1 MYSLVQFI
9 DALVRPPK
17 ETPDSV
23 NNEYIP
29 LLKTMDLFK
38 GLDDNEFRMIE
49 NLIYEEKFES
59 GEVIIT
65 EGDESDAV
73 YFLVEG
79 EVNVL
84 KIHPDKL
91 TQHQINTIQAGDYF
105 GEMAF
110 IKDSK
115 RTATVQAKTPVKLLV
130 LETKLFNQ
138 AIANSVAH
146 KKIMHCLNNK
156 LYERIKGV
164 NEFSVK
170 SLERE
175 LEQSEIRNNMGR
187 FLICV
192 ITLLC
197 VYAFC
202 MKVTSVLLAKIPDST
217 LITTGLLTIF
227 LIIAIMTIKLM
238 PYPLSF
244 YGVTTK
250 NWRKA
255 VFEGIVFSIPILL
268 FVLGL
273 KFILDTYSVTFHGS
287 HLFYL
292 FHTVGSPHGWT
303 TKEHIYF
310 WVAMAF
316 VYSAHSI
323 VQEFATRGVLQSAM
337 QKFFIND
344 PHQLLAIIF
353 SNVIFST
360 MHVFLSIEF
369 ALFTFI
375 PGLFWGWM
383 YGRHKTLIGSSISH
397 ILIGLWVLFIVGF

>member
-1 MYSLVQFI
+1 MVSLVQFI
-9 DALVRPPK
+9 DALVRPQK

-23 NNEYIP
+23 NNNYIP

-49 NLIYEEKFES
+49 NLVYEEKFES
-59 GEVIIT
+59 GEVIII

-73 YFLVEG
+73 YFLLEG

-84 KIHPDKL
+84 KTHPDKL

-110 IKDSK
+110 IQDSK
-115 RTATVQAKTPVKLLV
+115 RTATVKAKTPVKLLV
-130 LETKLFNQ
+130 LETKLFNE
-138 AIANSVAH
+138 AITNPVVH
-146 KKIMHCLNNK
+146 KKIIHCLNNK

-170 SLERE
+170 ALERE
-175 LEQSEIRNNMGR
+175 LEESQIRNNMGR
-187 FLICV
+187 FLVCV

-197 VYAFC
+197 VYAFS
-202 MKVTSVLLAKIPDST
+202 MKVTSVLLAKMPDST
-217 LITTGLLTIF
+217 LITSGLLVIF
-227 LIIAIMTIKLM
+227 LIIATMTVKLM

-244 YGVTTK
+244 YGVTLK

-255 VFEGIVFSIPILL
+255 VFEGIIFSIPILL
-268 FVLGL
+268 FILGL
-273 KFILDTYSVTFHGS
+273 KFFLDTYSMKFHGS

-292 FHTVGSPHGWT
+292 FNTVGYPQGWT
-303 TKEHIYF
+303 SREHIFF
-310 WVAMAF
+310 WFAMAF
-316 VYSAHSI
+316 VYSAHSV

-344 PHQLLAIIF
+344 SHHLLAIIF

-383 YGRHKTLIGSSISH
+383 YARHKTLLGSSISH
-397 ILIGLWVLFIVGF
+397 ILIGLWALFIVGF